1 MQHSNAGPF
10 VTCALVIRHLTNMST
25 ERAFKQSATTATV
38 KFRSSCAASRAAC
51 FIVSDS
57 FESPTLCR
65 INANSSGDSQPRTVE
80 GFPFLV
86 LGLGAH
92 HAPKH
97 GAISTPLH
105 DLNWRR
111 GKKEKKLRCE
121 LFVTKEEFKSLVY
134 SNY

>member
-86 LGLGAH
+86 HGAL
-92 HAPKH
+92 KH
-97 GAISTPLH
+97 RAISTPLH
-105 DLNWRR
+105 DLNFEREKR
-111 GKKEKKLRCE
+111 KKNEVSE
-121 LFVTKEEFKSLVY
+121 LFVTKIKWERKMGGGGGV
-134 SNY
+134 